1 MDTTTWAISISGIAL
16 LVSFVSAAVTIY
28 RSAPS
33 TLLYHEQMAVM
44 RIVASRTMVLWDQ
57 LKTIATAQVSSSTI
71 DLYMLS
77 SYQKNAL
84 RLEEASDKAIGIGL
98 LSKLMG
104 NHKHS
109 FILYVAFVQSLNHI
123 ATLEKPDKQ
132 PLEEWT
138 KQHFSMG
145 LVRLV
150 DILRKFDSSLLPQS
164 VYHSLY
170 HSLDEKLT
178 EEAWTYLDKAARQKK
193 LTVRDGSG

>member
-1 MDTTTWAISISGIAL
+1 MNTTALAMVISGIAL
-16 LVSFVSAAVTIY
+16 LVSVVSVAVTIY

-33 TLLYHEQMAVM
+33 TLLFQKQMAAM

-57 LKTIATAQVSSSTI
+57 LQTIATAQVTDSAI
-71 DLYMLS
+71 DSYILS

-84 RLEEASDKAIGIGL
+84 RLEEALDKAIGIGL

-109 FILYVAFVQSLNHI
+109 FILYVAFVQSLNHV
-123 ATLEKPDKQ
+123 ATLEDPDKR

-145 LVRLV
+145 LVRLI
-150 DILRKFDSSLLPQS
+150 DILRKFDSPLLPQS
-164 VYHSLY
+164 VYHSLDEER
-170 HSLDEKLT
+170 LEKLT
-178 EEAWTYLDKAARQKK
+178 EEAWTYLDQGRP
-193 LTVRDGSG
+193 